1 MKGTQT
7 IVAALASAILLVLL
21 GVSVSFWTFS
31 RIEDAAEV
39 RKHTRVVINSA
50 EDLLSALKDAEI
62 GTRGYALTGNEA
74 FLEPYLAVRDHIKGD
89 LEKLRQATSTSA
101 AKKHLDALP
110 PLVAA
115 RLTELSRVIESRRSG
130 DMPAVLARVRDGQG
144 MQLMN
149 SIRAEIKAF
158 DRIEEDALAQLEAE
172 FQSQLR
178 QLFILIVVASLFA
191 LALALAFAWM
201 IHRETRQRLKNQV
214 HLETAHLLGI
224 LQQKNIELESATA
237 AADTANLAKSDFLAN
252 MSHEIRTPMN
262 AIIGMSHL
270 ALKTELTPRQRDYI
284 RKIQGSSRHLLSII
298 NDILDFSKIEAG
310 KLTVEHTEFELEKV
324 LDNVANLIAEK
335 TSAKGLELVFDI
347 DQNVPSRLIG
357 DPLRLGQI
365 LVNYSNNAV
374 KFTKTGEIDIV
385 IRLKQQTD
393 TDVMLYCAVRDTGI
407 GLTAEQ
413 KGRLFQRFTQG
424 DASTTRE
431 FGGTG
436 LGLAISGKLAE
447 LMGGEVGVDSE
458 PGKGSTFWFTAR
470 LGKGA
475 GQQRKLALSGDLQ
488 GKRVL
493 VVDDNENAR
502 LVLGD
507 LLGGM
512 GLKVDQAESGLVAIA
527 AVERAE
533 AQDVPYEIVFID
545 WQMPGMD
552 GIETGRRLAA
562 LPLSRR
568 PHMMMVTA
576 YGREEIIKGAE
587 EAGIEDVLIKPVSP
601 SMLFDSVIRILGDA
615 GDVARAVTDAP
626 TDSFEQLVAIKG
638 ARILLVED
646 NDLNQEVAT
655 ELLTDAGLVVDLA
668 ENGQIALDKIRAA
681 AYDIVL
687 MDMQMPV
694 MDGETA
700 TREIRKDARFKDL
713 PVVAMTANAREGD
726 RDRCL
731 AAGMNDHVAKPIEP
745 EDLWQALLKW
755 VKPRSLHATAER
767 KPLATVDADLPSGI
781 VGLDISNG
789 LRRVLGKKPLYF
801 SMLRKFVAGQKP
813 SITNILTALD
823 SNSLDTAERLAHTL
837 KGVSG
842 NIGATD
848 LQPLAEKLEVA
859 IRERRP
865 REEIDAR
872 LDELKI
878 PLEYLIAQLEQK
890 LPEKPARKLVA
901 VDQKELTAICDR
913 LRLLLA
919 ADDARAVDVL
929 EANADLLSTAFP
941 EQFRKIDDGIRSFN
955 FEAALAALRTT
966 AETTT

>member
-1 MKGTQT
+1 MKATQKT
-7 IVAALASAILLVLL
+7 VAALASAILLVLL
-21 GVSVSFWTFS
+21 GVLVSFWTFS
-31 RIEDAAEV
+31 RIESESEA
-39 RKHTRVVINSA
+39 RTHTRMVINSA
-50 EDLLSALKDAEI
+50 EDLLSALKDAET
-62 GTRGYALTGNEA
+62 GERGYALTGDEA
-74 FLEPYLAVRDHIKGD
+74 FLQPYLAVRDNIKGD
-89 LEKLRQATSTSA
+89 LETLRKSTSISA
-101 AKKHLDALP
+101 AHKHLDTLT

-115 RLTELSRVIESRRSG
+115 KLAALSQVIELRRKG
-130 DMPAVLARVRDGQG
+130 DTAAVLARISDGQG
-144 MQLMN
+144 KQLMD

-172 FQSQLR
+172 FESQLR
-178 QLFILIVVASLFA
+178 SLFTLIVVASLFA
-191 LALALAFAWM
+191 LALALAFVLM
-201 IHRETRQRLKNQV
+201 IHRETRQRLKNLV
-214 HLETAHLLGI
+214 HLETEHLLTI

-237 AADTANLAKSDFLAN
+237 AADNANLAKSDFLAN

-284 RKIQGSSRHLLSII
+284 RKIQASSRHLLSII

-335 TSAKGLELVFDI
+335 TAAKGLELVFDI
-347 DQNVPSRLIG
+347 DKNVPARLIG

-393 TDVMLYCAVRDTGI
+393 QDVVLYCAVRDTGI

-424 DASTTRE
+424 DTSTTRE

-447 LMGGEVGVDSE
+447 LMGGEVGVESE

-470 LGKGA
+470 LGKGV

-512 GLKVDQAESGLVAIA
+512 GLKVDQADSGLAAIA
-527 AVERAE
+527 TVERAE
-533 AQDVPYEIVFID
+533 AQNMPYEIVFID

-552 GIETGRRLAA
+552 GNETGRRLAA
-562 LPLSRR
+562 LPLRQM

-576 YGREEIIKGAE
+576 YGREEVIKGAE
-587 EAGIEDVLIKPVSP
+587 AAGIEDVLIKPVSP
-601 SMLFDSVIRILGDA
+601 SLLFDSVVRALGDA
-615 GDVARAVTDAP
+615 VDVARAVTDAP
-626 TDSFEQLVAIKG
+626 TDSFEQLAAIKG

-646 NDLNQEVAT
+646 NDLNQEVAI
-655 ELLTDAGLVVDLA
+655 ELLTDAGFVVDLA
-668 ENGQIALDKIRAA
+668 ENGQVALDRVRAA
-681 AYDIVL
+681 NYDIVL
-687 MDMQMPV
+687 MDMQMPL

-755 VKPRSLHATAER
+755 VKPLHATA
-767 KPLATVDADLPSGI
+767 ADVRPPSAEAALPSAI
-781 VGLDISNG
+781 EGLDMATG
-789 LRRVLGKKPLYF
+789 LRRVRGKKSLYL
-801 SMLRKFVAGQKP
+801 SMLHKFVAGQKSVIP
-813 SITNILTALD
+813 EIVKALQD
-823 SNSLDTAERLAHTL
+823 NAWDVAQRLAHTS
-837 KGVSG
+837 KSTSAS
-842 NIGATD
+842 IGASG
-848 LQPLAEKLEVA
+848 LQKLAENIETA
-859 IRERRP
+859 IKERRP
-865 REEIDAR
+865 REEIDSR
-872 LDELKI
+872 LGELTK
-878 PLEYLIAQLEQK
+878 PLETLIAQLEQNLPNK
-890 LPEKPARKLVA
+890 PGKEAVMVDPEKLRA
-901 VDQKELTAICDR
+901 VCHQLEA
-913 LRLLLA
+913 LLA
-919 ADDARAVDVL
+919 DDDSEAVDVMDV
-929 EANADLLSTAFP
+929 NAELLNAAFP
-941 EQFRKIDDGIRSFN
+941 YHYPKIDEGIRSFD
-955 FEAALAALRTT
+955 FEVALAALKAATRI
-966 AETTT
+966 AA